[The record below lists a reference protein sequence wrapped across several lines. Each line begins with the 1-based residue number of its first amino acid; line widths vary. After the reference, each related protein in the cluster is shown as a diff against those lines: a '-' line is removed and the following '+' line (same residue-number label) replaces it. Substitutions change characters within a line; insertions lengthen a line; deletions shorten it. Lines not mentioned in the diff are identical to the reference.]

1 MVRQAIRND
10 RYTPQRKTAYLSPHL
25 CFLVTL
31 PPSFVSLSPED
42 TNCCPKSQNVRMP
55 RKEIPPVIDDNSER
69 EMIESFI
76 RGETAGFKFVY
87 ARFRQRVFSYCLYY
101 MGDQML
107 AEDAFQEV
115 FSRVYTHRDQL
126 RETKAL
132 KSWLLLITRSVCLNS
147 LRTSKFTPEFVS
159 ISKTD
164 EPDNLGDTV
173 EQSVHP
179 LDTLVADD
187 MLRVAL
193 ARIAPI
199 YREAFLLREFEGY
212 EYDEIARK
220 TETTEMNVKVRITRA
235 KKQLRVLLTPYY
247 KYEAEQSKKRGRTRQ
262 AEPEEISESST
273 NGGELNDLDISPSA
287 EEIYAL

>member
-1 MVRQAIRND
+1 MSFITEDVILAH
-10 RYTPQRKTAYLSPHL
+10 SPKNEH
-25 CFLVTL
+25 
-31 PPSFVSLSPED
+31 
-42 TNCCPKSQNVRMP
+42 RMP
-55 RKEIPPVIDDNSER
+55 RKEIQPIVEDARER

-87 ARFRQRVFSYCLYY
+87 SKFRQRVFSYCLYY

-147 LRTSKFTPEFVS
+147 LRTSKFTPDFVS
-159 ISKTD
+159 ISKSD
-164 EPDNLGDTV
+164 EPDTLGDTI
-173 EQSVHP
+173 ESAAQP
-179 LDTLVADD
+179 LDNLVADD

-235 KKQLRVLLTPYY
+235 KKQLRILLAPYY
-247 KYEAEQSKKRGRTRQ
+247 KYEAEQSKKKTRTPK
-262 AEPEEISESST
+262 AEPEEIRESST
-273 NGGELNDLDISPSA
+273 NSQSFKDLDISHSA
-287 EEIYAL
+287 EEVYAV